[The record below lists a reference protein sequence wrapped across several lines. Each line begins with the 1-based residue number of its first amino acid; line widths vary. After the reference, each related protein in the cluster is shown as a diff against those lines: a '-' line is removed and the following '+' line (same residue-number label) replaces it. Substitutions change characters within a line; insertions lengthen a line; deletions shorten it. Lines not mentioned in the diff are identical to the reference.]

1 MNLFADIRELVIGAL
16 DALVAEGA
24 LPQGLS
30 FDNVAVEPPR
40 DAAHG
45 DMATN
50 AAMVLAKP
58 AGLKPRDIAEALA
71 GKLTEDAR
79 ISDAMVAGPGF
90 LNLRLDGA
98 AWTGLVSTILTDP
111 AYGRSTLGAGR
122 KVNVEYVSA
131 NPTGP
136 LHVGHTRGAVF
147 GDALASL
154 LEFAGHE
161 VTREYYINDGG
172 AQVDVLARSAYERYR
187 EALGHAPEIAEGLY
201 PGDYLVPVGEALKEK
216 YGDSLLDK
224 GEEHWLEDVREFAI
238 ARMMEMIREDLAAL
252 GVEMDVF
259 FSEKSLY
266 GTGRIEAA
274 IEELRGKDLIYKG
287 TLEPPKGKMPEDWE
301 PREQTLFRS
310 TAHGDD
316 VDRPIMKSDG
326 AWTYFAPD
334 IAYHYDKVTRG
345 FDALIDVFGADH
357 GGYVKRMKA
366 AVSALSDGKVPLD
379 IKLTQLV
386 KLYKNG
392 EPFKMSKRA
401 GNFVTLRDVV
411 DAVGKDVTRFHM
423 LTRKNDA
430 PLDFDFDK
438 VLEQSRENPV
448 FYVQYAN
455 ARVHSV
461 LRKAAAMGVVPGQ
474 PVQSEKAELQE
485 QPSKQ
490 EGKEENT
497 RLAAMPRNHG
507 VATFAFSGEDEP
519 RALTRRIPK
528 PVAFYSGGGMQS
540 ARLDISDEAEISVA
554 KKLAE
559 WPRLVEIAARGHE
572 PHRIAFYLYDLASE
586 LHGLWNKGNEN
597 PALRFVQEGDS
608 EATSAKIAL
617 PKAVSIV
624 ISAGLGILGVT
635 PAEEMR

>member
-1 MNLFADIRELVIGAL
+1 MNLFSEIRALVL
-16 DALVAEGA
+16 DALAQMQSEGA
-24 LPQGLS
+24 LPEGLS

-58 AGLKPRDIAEALA
+58 AKMKPRDIADALA
-71 GKLTEDAR
+71 VKLAADDR
-79 ISDAMVAGPGF
+79 ITSAEVAGPGF
-90 LNLRLDGA
+90 LNLRLA
-98 AWTGLVSTILTDP
+98 ATVWQGVPARVLEMGTD
-111 AYGRSTLGAGR
+111 YGRSAMGQGQ

-154 LEFAGHE
+154 LAYSGHD

-187 EALGHAPEIAEGLY
+187 EANGLSPEIAEGLY
-201 PGDYLVPVGEALKEK
+201 PGDYLIPIGEALKEK
-216 YGDSLLDK
+216 YGDSLIDK
-224 GEEHWLEDVREFAI
+224 PESEWLEDLRNFATD
-238 ARMMEMIREDLAAL
+238 AMMDLIRADLKAL

-274 IEELRGKDLIYKG
+274 LQSLTDKGLIYEG
-287 TLEPPKGKMPEDWE
+287 VLEPPKGKKPEDWE
-301 PREQTLFRS
+301 PREQTLFKS
-310 TAHGDD
+310 TEHGDD
-316 VDRPIMKSDG
+316 VDRPVKKSDG

-334 IAYHYDKVTRG
+334 IAYHYDKVSRG

-386 KLYKNG
+386 KLWKNG

-411 DAVGKDVTRFHM
+411 DQVGPDVTRFVM

-455 ARVHSV
+455 ARVMSV
-461 LRKAAAMGVVPGQ
+461 LRRAA
-474 PVQSEKAELQE
+474 
-485 QPSKQ
+485 
-490 EGKEENT
+490 
-497 RLAAMPRNHG
+497 
-507 VATFAFSGEDEP
+507 
-519 RALTRRIPK
+519 
-528 PVAFYSGGGMQS
+528 
-540 ARLDISDEAEISVA
+540 EAEIAADDATLVGADLGKIDHASELAVA

-559 WPRLVEIAARGHE
+559 WPRLVEIAARTNE
-572 PHRIAFYLYDLASE
+572 PHRVAFYLYELAGDF
-586 LHGLWNKGNEN
+586 HALWNKGNEETQ
-597 PALRFVQEGDS
+597 LRFIQDGDV
-608 EATSAKIAL
+608 ATSQSKIAL
-617 PKAVSIV
+617 ARAVSVV

-635 PAEEMR
+635 PAQEMR

>member
-1 MNLFADIRELVIGAL
+1 MNLFSEIRGLVL
-16 DALVAEGA
+16 DALAQMQSEGA
-24 LPQGLS
+24 LPEGLS

-58 AGLKPRDIAEALA
+58 ARMKPRDIADVLA
-71 GKLTEDAR
+71 GKLAADDR
-79 ISDAMVAGPGF
+79 ITSAEVAGPGF
-90 LNLRLDGA
+90 LNLRLAPSVWQGVLA
-98 AWTGLVSTILTDP
+98 AVLEKGTDF
-111 AYGRSTLGAGR
+111 GRSTMGQGQ

-154 LEFAGHE
+154 LAYSGHD

-187 EALGHAPEIAEGLY
+187 EANGLSPEIAEGLY
-201 PGDYLVPVGEALKEK
+201 PGDYLIPIGEALKEK
-216 YGDSLLDK
+216 YGDSLIDK
-224 GEEHWLEDVREFAI
+224 PESEWLEELREFSTDA
-238 ARMMEMIREDLAAL
+238 MMDLIRADLKAL

-274 IEELRGKDLIYKG
+274 LQSLTEKGLIYEG
-287 TLEPPKGKMPEDWE
+287 VLEPPKGKKPEDWE
-301 PREQTLFRS
+301 PREQTLFKS
-310 TAHGDD
+310 TEHGDD
-316 VDRPIMKSDG
+316 VDRPVKKSDG
-326 AWTYFAPD
+326 SWTYFAPD
-334 IAYHYDKVTRG
+334 IAYHYDKVSRG

-386 KLYKNG
+386 KLWKNG

-411 DAVGKDVTRFHM
+411 DQVGPDVTRFVM

-448 FYVQYAN
+448 FYVQYAH
-455 ARVHSV
+455 ARVMSV
-461 LRKAAAMGVVPGQ
+461 LRRAAEAGIDATDATLRGADLASLDHP
-474 PVQSEKAELQE
+474 AEL
-485 QPSKQ
+485 
-490 EGKEENT
+490 T
-497 RLAAMPRNHG
+497 
-507 VATFAFSGEDEP
+507 
-519 RALTRRIPK
+519 
-528 PVAFYSGGGMQS
+528 
-540 ARLDISDEAEISVA
+540 VA

-559 WPRLVEIAARGHE
+559 WPRLVEIAARTNE
-572 PHRIAFYLYDLASE
+572 PHRVAFYLYELAGDF
-586 LHGLWNKGNEN
+586 HALWNKGNDETQ
-597 PALRFVQEGDS
+597 LRFIQDGDV
-608 EATSAKIAL
+608 ATSQSKIAL
-617 PKAVSIV
+617 ARAVSVV

-635 PAEEMR
+635 PAQEMR